1 MIRFHQINKLL
12 EKWMFAKKT
21 ITEMPNL
28 FARKL
33 QTNLEIQP
41 TYNVQEE
48 EHGNLVLVSCFLWF
62 KKDAISHI
70 DNIHLVI
77 ILKLI

>member
-33 QTNLEIQP
+33 QTNLEILR

-48 EHGNLVLVSCFLWF
+48 EQGFGPGLLFLWF